1 MKVFIGEKRIVSD
14 LTKNLLVFV
23 VVAVVLMSVFQNL
36 SGINGINV
44 QRQDYSDFLNQIPLT
59 IQSRCFDLKVDSHL

>member
-1 MKVFIGEKRIVSD
+1 MSD

-44 QRQDYSDFLNQIPLT
+44 QRQDYSDFLNQIRSGQVQRVEFQGDKIT
-59 IQSRCFDLKVDSHL
+59 

>member
-1 MKVFIGEKRIVSD
+1 MSD

-36 SGINGINV
+36 SGINGTNIE
-44 QRQDYSDFLNQIPLT
+44 RQDYSDFLKQIRSGQ
-59 IQSRCFDLKVDSHL
+59 IQRVEFQGEKNYLW